1 MWPWVYCWTLFCS
14 VDLEVCFLCQ
24 WHTVLITVVL
34 QYCLKSAQGMP
45 PALFFFLRITLAI
58 LCLLWF
64 NVNFRIILILWKVM
78 GDLIGIALNLWIALS
93 IMAILTVLVLIQEH
107 QICFHFLESSTVFFI
122 FSFIMFVRVIPRFVF
137 FFWWDFKCFFF

>member
-1 MWPWVYCWTLFCS
+1 
-14 VDLEVCFLCQ
+14 
-24 WHTVLITVVL
+24 
-34 QYCLKSAQGMP
+34 
-45 PALFFFLRITLAI
+45 
-58 LCLLWF
+58 
-64 NVNFRIILILWKVM
+64 M

-137 FFWWDFKCFFF
+137 FFLMRL

>member
-1 MWPWVYCWTLFCS
+1 
-14 VDLEVCFLCQ
+14 
-24 WHTVLITVVL
+24 
-34 QYCLKSAQGMP
+34 
-45 PALFFFLRITLAI
+45 
-58 LCLLWF
+58 
-64 NVNFRIILILWKVM
+64 M

-137 FFWWDFKCFFF
+137 FF